1 MNWLKTNPF
10 LGGLAIF
17 TAVAAAAGLYF
28 LSLQKAAFEEQSAA
42 YAGEVSRLNS
52 LQSAKPFPDEA
63 NLQAAKAE
71 SELATAVLALY
82 IEHAGAAGRAVLQ
95 V

>member
-10 LGGLAIF
+10 LGGLALF

-52 LQSAKPFPDEA
+52 LQYANPLPDQA
-63 NLQAAKAE
+63 NLTAAKEESKRAE
-71 SELATAVLALY
+71 
-82 IEHAGAAGRAVLQ
+82 
-95 V
+95 